1 MSETRKSWLSIALL
15 WLFLLVLAASRPLTL
30 PDEGRYAEIGRWM
43 LLSGD
48 WLTPRLNGLP
58 FFHKPPLLHWLQA
71 ITLQGFGETPWSA
84 RLVPAAHAGL
94 MLVAMYLAARRM
106 ADEATARRAV
116 WMLGGSLTFLY
127 GGQFVN
133 HDMMVATWIGVAIWC
148 FAAAIVSEGATRQW
162 LALAGF
168 AACAMGVLSKGLIGL
183 VLPGLVL
190 FVWLFVARLWRH
202 VPRLPWLS
210 GILLLLV
217 LALPWFVLVERVH
230 PGVFDYLII
239 GQHFRRYTGDTFN
252 NQWPVWSYLAVMLV
266 LLFPWAFLV
275 LADALQALWRRRVPV
290 RRAPSP
296 WPALLWVW
304 LIAITVFFTIPKSK
318 LVGYILPVMPPLAL
332 LAALFWQSRWGRSAR
347 ASKVFVLLCALNLG
361 IGVLASKEAE
371 RQSLLGGN
379 SDVAQVLSCRMS
391 PQDRVLVAEGYPYGL
406 AFEAHLQQPLIVVSD
421 WVRARKVI
429 GDGWRSELFE
439 GADFDAQAGQVLQP
453 LQVLTQTPPAGRWL
467 VTPKGAFAADA
478 LGAWRKTY
486 EGRASTLW
494 ESVAYPAESSAAAQS
509 QNAAC
514 RNLPTGSADE
524 LGWWARLRSAA
535 P

>member
-1 MSETRKSWLSIALL
+1 MSETRKSWLSLALL

-30 PDEGRYAEIGRWM
+30 PDEGRYGEIGRWM

-71 ITLQGFGETPWSA
+71 TTLNWFGVSPWSA
-84 RLVPAAHAGL
+84 RLVPAVHAGL
-94 MLVAMYLAARRM
+94 MLVAMYLATRHM
-106 ADEATARRAV
+106 ANEATARRAV
-116 WMLGGSLTFLY
+116 WMLGGSLAFLY
-127 GGQFVN
+127 GGQFIN

-148 FAAAIVSEGATRQW
+148 FAAAILSDGAQRKW

-190 FVWLFVARLWRH
+190 FVWLFVVRLWHR

-239 GQHFRRYTGDTFN
+239 GQHFKRYTGDTFN

-275 LADALQALWRRRVPV
+275 VADALQALLRRRVPV
-290 RRAPSP
+290 WRAASP

-304 LIAITVFFTIPKSK
+304 LIAITVFFTLPKSK
-318 LVGYILPVMPPLAL
+318 LVGYILPVMPPLAV
-332 LAALFWQSRWGRSAR
+332 LAALFWQSRWGQSAR
-347 ASKVFVLLCALNLG
+347 AAKVFVLLCALNLG

-371 RQSLLGGN
+371 RQSLLGGY

-391 PQDRVLVAEGYPYGL
+391 PQDRVLVTEVYPYGL
-406 AFEAHLQQPLIVVSD
+406 PFEANLQQPMIVVSD
-421 WVRARKVI
+421 WVRARQIV

-453 LQVLTQTPPAGRWL
+453 PEVLMQTPHPGRWL
-467 VTPKGAFAADA
+467 VLPKGASTTTA
-478 LGAWRKTY
+478 LTSWRKVY
-486 EGRASTLW
+486 DGRVATLW
-494 ESVAYPAESSAAAQS
+494 ESMTFAPDSSGDVSNQKPACQ
-509 QNAAC
+509 
-514 RNLPTGSADE
+514 NLPKGTAQE
-524 LGWWARLRSAA
+524 LGWWARLRAAA